1 MSFVPE
7 PTPGGPTEIFL
18 LTIPSR
24 HSIRASSTP
33 APELPVVARSP
44 MTVSSD
50 RVGFLGPQPEK
61 GRETRLLPPEWHNDR
76 FARIRRP
83 FANRHSAWPRRQRGG
98 SDQFRRE

>member
-61 GRETRLLPPEWHNDR
+61 GRETRLLPPEWPQRPLCPHTAARSQTGIRLGRVDR
-76 FARIRRP
+76 EEGQINFV
-83 FANRHSAWPRRQRGG
+83 
-98 SDQFRRE
+98 E